1 MINDLHR
8 FMGGVADAAAWGS
21 VVSILMKLFPNHV
34 TTIASWTEM
43 LLGLGYMMGKK
54 IANDWLVR
62 KKYQNYTLITLIA
75 NADYMP
81 HRKMDPARSV

>member
-1 MINDLHR
+1 MIRDNEHHHIKIARHENKNDLHR

-54 IANDWLVR
+54 IANDWLFR
-62 KKYQNYTLITLIA
+62 KKYQNYNRLL
-75 NADYMP
+75 
-81 HRKMDPARSV
+81 